1 MFNLPLDDPDVKTVK
16 SAGLLTTTP
25 CSSRPGPDA
34 VQFEASVIF
43 FLSGAPGLHLASGKY
58 ETYVITESS
67 STFGL
72 VISSGVIT
80 CFAFER
86 KDENIHEF

>member
-1 MFNLPLDDPDVKTVK
+1 MK
-16 SAGLLTTTP
+16 SVGLLTTTP

-34 VQFEASVIF
+34 LQFDASVIF
-43 FLSGAPGLHLASGKY
+43 FLRGAPGLHLASGKY

-72 VISSGVIT
+72 MISSGLMT
-80 CFAFER
+80 YL
-86 KDENIHEF
+86 N